1 MSGEIRYDPPKNK
14 PLGTNN
20 WFRFGAAVLR
30 PILNLIVQKDW
41 QGAEKIPK
49 SGAAIVTC
57 NHLSYVDPLT
67 FSHFLY
73 NNGRA
78 PRYLGKKSVFQIPI
92 IGTVIKGAGQIPV
105 DRESPN
111 AAKAYEHA
119 IAVLKAGHLLGVFP
133 EGTLTR
139 DKNLWPMKGKTG
151 VVRLSLMT
159 GVPVYPCA
167 SWGPER
173 VLPPYGK
180 IPKLFPRT
188 KVSIRVGEPID
199 FAKWRGRESDPQALD
214 EATDFLMD
222 KITELLEEIRGEK
235 ALTPRFDPKS
245 SDLPRIGNFKKV
257 KKT

>member
-1 MSGEIRYDPPKNK
+1 
-14 PLGTNN
+14 
-20 WFRFGAAVLR
+20 
-30 PILNLIVQKDW
+30 
-41 QGAEKIPK
+41 
-49 SGAAIVTC
+49 
-57 NHLSYVDPLT
+57 
-67 FSHFLY
+67 
-73 NNGRA
+73 
-78 PRYLGKKSVFQIPI
+78 
-92 IGTVIKGAGQIPV
+92 
-105 DRESPN
+105 
-111 AAKAYEHA
+111 
-119 IAVLKAGHLLGVFP
+119 
-133 EGTLTR
+133 
-139 DKNLWPMKGKTG
+139 MKGKTG

-199 FAKWRGRESDPQALD
+199 FAQWKGRESDPQALD

-222 KITELLEEIRGEK
+222 KITELLEAIRGEK
-235 ALTPRFDPKS
+235 APTPRFDPKS

>member
-1 MSGEIRYDPPKNK
+1 MSGEIRYDPPQNK

-30 PILNLIVQKDW
+30 PILNLLVRKDW

-67 FSHFLY
+67 FTHFLY

-92 IGTVIKGAGQIPV
+92 VGTVIKGTGQIPV

-139 DKNLWPMKGKTG
+139 DKNLWPMRGKTG

-167 SWGPER
+167 SWGPEK

-199 FAKWRGRESDPQALD
+199 FAKWKGRESDPHALD

-222 KITELLEEIRGEK
+222 KITELLEAIRGEK
-235 ALTPRFDPKS
+235 APATRFDPKN

-257 KKT
+257 KKP